1 MSKLNLPGS
10 ARPLVIVCVTFFAA
24 GMASAAIGP
33 LIPDLARQTRASEI
47 AVGGMLS
54 ALFAGALASQ
64 IACGALLR
72 PGGERRVML
81 AGMVACLIGAAAIA
95 TSSSLVTLLAA
106 TALLGL
112 GFGGVTVAGNVLAAA
127 AAASDGA
134 GPLNLVNAM
143 FGLGAILSPAL
154 VGLCHVLSGSGVAAF
169 WAIPCAMA
177 LGMALLLFWAPA
189 PARGYAPPP
198 AATTGGAKGLARS
211 PLMWILCGFAFAYV
225 SVENGISGWLPTI
238 LDRGTGL
245 PAAVGALAAS
255 WFWLLMTLARFGAAW
270 ASRRTSPLLIL
281 RGCVGLC
288 IAGIGLLIAA
298 ALFRSQILG
307 FAAAALLGSSLGPIL
322 PTTLA
327 LVLVAFPAHSGTAT
341 GLIFA
346 IGSVGGA
353 IVPWAIGAL
362 IVERGPVA
370 GTAALLALPIAMALL
385 LAAIDR
391 QLNGARPS
399 SRARTPQ
406 TK

>member
-10 ARPLVIVCVTFFAA
+10 ARPLVVVCVTFFAA

-54 ALFAGALASQ
+54 AFFAGALASQ

-72 PGGERRVML
+72 PGGERRVTL
-81 AGMVACLIGAAAIA
+81 VGMVACLIGAAAIA

-112 GFGGVTVAGNVLAAA
+112 GFGGVTVAGNVLAT
-127 AAASDGA
+127 AASDGA

-198 AATTGGAKGLARS
+198 AATTGAAKGLARS

-225 SVENGISGWLPTI
+225 SVENGIGGWLPTI

-245 PAAVGALAAS
+245 PLAIGALAAS

-288 IAGIGLLIAA
+288 VAGIGLLIAA

-327 LVLVAFPAHSGTAT
+327 LVRVVFPAHSGTAT

-370 GTAALLALPIAMALL
+370 GTTALLALPIVMVLL
-385 LAAIDR
+385 LAAIGR

-399 SRARTPQ
+399 GRAPAPQ